1 MKVLVATDGSETSMK
16 AVARALELAEKQGA
30 QVTLMS
36 VAYYGADYLEDMPP
50 NIQDKLEDEA
60 RAALKKGK
68 ALFDAKNLPVETVLE
83 AGLVPANL
91 IIRKAQEGKFDRI
104 VIGSTG
110 LNALERMLMGCNR
123 RQGGGACPLRSYGG
137 QVTKDFK
144 EVKRNA

>member
-1 MKVLVATDGSETSMK
+1 MKVLVATDGSEHSMK
-16 AVARALELAEKQGA
+16 AVQRGLELAEKQGA

-36 VAYYGADYLEDMPP
+36 VAYYVPDYLEGMPP
-50 NIQDKLEDEA
+50 NIREKLEDEA

-91 IIRKAQEGKFDRI
+91 IIAKAQDGKFDRI

-110 LNALERMLMGCNR
+110 QNALDKIVMGSTATKVVAHAPCE
-123 RQGGGACPLRSYGG
+123 
-137 QVTKDFK
+137 VT
-144 EVKRNA
+144 VVS

>member
-1 MKVLVATDGSETSMK
+1 MKVLVATDGSEHSMK
-16 AVARALELAEKQGA
+16 AVQRALELAEKQGA

-36 VAYYGADYLEDMPP
+36 VAYYVADYLEGMPP

-60 RAALKKGK
+60 KAALKKAK

-91 IIRKAQEGKFDRI
+91 IIDKAQDGKFDRI

-110 LNALERMLMGCNR
+110 QNALERIVMGSTAAKVVAHAPCE
-123 RQGGGACPLRSYGG
+123 
-137 QVTKDFK
+137 VT
-144 EVKRNA
+144 VVR

>member
-1 MKVLVATDGSETSMK
+1 MKVLVATDGSEHSMK
-16 AVARALELAEKQGA
+16 AVQRGLEMAEKQGA

-36 VAYYGADYLEDMPP
+36 VAYYVQGNFDGMPM

-68 ALFDAKNLPVETVLE
+68 AVFDAKNIPVETVLE

-91 IIRKAQEGKFDRI
+91 IIAKAQDGKFDRI

-110 LNALERMLMGCNR
+110 MNALERILMGSTAAKVVAHAPCE
-123 RQGGGACPLRSYGG
+123 
-137 QVTKDFK
+137 VT
-144 EVKRNA
+144 VVR

>member
-1 MKVLVATDGSETSMK
+1 MKVLVATDGSEHSMK
-16 AVARALELAEKQGA
+16 AVQRALELAETQGA

-36 VAYYGADYLEDMPP
+36 VAYYVQGNFDGMPM

-91 IIRKAQEGKFDRI
+91 IIRKAQDGKFDRI

-110 LNALERMLMGCNR
+110 MNALERILMGSTAAKVVAHAPCE
-123 RQGGGACPLRSYGG
+123 
-137 QVTKDFK
+137 VT
-144 EVKRNA
+144 VVR